1 MHGIVVAAAA
11 DYLNVVFK
19 IVMTS
24 CPESPYMTIPDGL
37 NLATKGRPVLWLGY
51 YQDTT
56 DKTATGRPGH
66 YQSLVP
72 VSSVEIP
79 LGHRDEE
86 DEVQVS
92 PNTTASDIPIS
103 KRLESETK
111 LLDHFSGDAAM
122 TIMSLER
129 IKKLIDEGVCANDL
143 LKTSLSKVLY
153 MKVRP
158 QYSVNT
164 QTGKCAR
171 KILLKLLQITK

>member
-1 MHGIVVAAAA
+1 MHNELTNHPNRENWIKGAFKGKKRDWLAFLGNQKHNQVFTDMHGNVVAATA

-86 DEVQVS
+86 EEVQVS
-92 PNTTASDIPIS
+92 PNTP
-103 KRLESETK
+103 
-111 LLDHFSGDAAM
+111 
-122 TIMSLER
+122 
-129 IKKLIDEGVCANDL
+129 
-143 LKTSLSKVLY
+143 KTS
-153 MKVRP
+153 
-158 QYSVNT
+158 
-164 QTGKCAR
+164 C
-171 KILLKLLQITK
+171 